1 MRDAASAGS
10 RHTALVAAMCAGQIG
25 SLLPHMAFAAL
36 IPLFARL
43 WGLTAAESGA
53 IAGGFFIGYA
63 LVVPVATSL
72 TDRIDARS
80 ILIPGCI
87 VNAGAT
93 FAFAAFA
100 HDFTSA
106 IVLWAMAGAGFGCA
120 YMPGLR
126 VLTDRLPP
134 GDASRSITYYTSSFS
149 IGVGLSFLCTQLIAD
164 RLGWQWAFAVVG
176 CGPLVMLAVA
186 LSLPR
191 VHKAARATGHLLDFR
206 PVLANRPAMAFVLG
220 YGAHCF
226 ELYAARAWLVSY
238 WLFTSTRTGAPSWLD
253 TTIVSFVVTLLAMPA
268 SILGNELALRIGRH
282 RLIAGVMIVSALV
295 ALSLASATSAPWF
308 VVLGL
313 LLMHGFTTP
322 ADSGSLTA
330 GMVGASDPD
339 YRGAT
344 MALHSMLGF
353 GASFVGPLAVGLA
366 LDAFGGP
373 GHASAWS
380 AGYAVLAFTV
390 LAGLPALR
398 LGAARRGSGSASG
411 AGATG
416 GTAGTG
422 GKAS

>member
-1 MRDAASAGS
+1 
-10 RHTALVAAMCAGQIG
+10 MCAGQIG

-36 IPLFARL
+36 IPLFAKL
-43 WGLTAAESGA
+43 WGLSAAQSGA
-53 IAGGFFIGYA
+53 IAGGFFVGYA

-72 TDRIDARS
+72 TDRIDARR

-93 FAFAAFA
+93 IAFAAFA
-100 HDFTSA
+100 HDFWSA
-106 IVLWAMAGAGFGCA
+106 ILVWAVAGAGFGCA

-134 GDASRSITYYTSSFS
+134 GDASRSITFYTSSFS

-191 VHKAARATGHLLDFR
+191 VHKEARAAGHLLDFR
-206 PVLANRPAMAFVLG
+206 PVIANRPAMAFVLG

-238 WLFTSTRTGAPSWLD
+238 WLFTSTRSGAPSWLD
-253 TTIVSFVVTLLAMPA
+253 TTIVSFAVTLLAMPA

-295 ALSLASATSAPWF
+295 AVSLAGTASAPWF

-313 LLMHGFTTP
+313 LLLHGFTTP

-330 GMVGASDPD
+330 GMVGASDPN

-353 GASFVGPLAVGLA
+353 GASFVGPLAVGIA
-366 LDAFGGP
+366 LDAFGGT
-373 GHASAWS
+373 GDTAAWS

-398 LGAARRGSGSASG
+398 LGAAAR
-411 AGATG
+411 AGRT
-416 GTAGTG
+416 
-422 GKAS
+422 

>member
-10 RHTALVAAMCAGQIG
+10 RHTALVAAMCGGQIG

-149 IGVGLSFLCTQLIAD
+149 VGVGLSFLCTQLIAD

-191 VHKAARATGHLLDFR
+191 VHKAARAAGHLLDFR

-226 ELYAARAWLVSY
+226 ELYGMRTWIVAFWAFMVAAHPAAGLPTPLV
-238 WLFTSTRTGAPSWLD
+238 
-253 TTIVSFVVTLLAMPA
+253 VSVGVTLLAMPA
-268 SILGNELALRIGRH
+268 SIWGNELSLRFGRP
-282 RLIAGVMIVSALV
+282 RTIAAIQIASAAV
-295 ALSLASATSAPWF
+295 ALAIGLAAGSAPWI
-308 VVLGL
+308 VL
-313 LLMHGFTTP
+313 LLVACYAITVP
-322 ADSGSLTA
+322 ADSGALTA
-330 GMVGASDPD
+330 GTSGCADPSH
-339 YRGAT
+339 RGVT
-344 MALHSMLGF
+344 LALHSTVGF
-353 GASFVGPLAVGLA
+353 GLSALAGWGVGAT
-366 LDAFGGP
+366 LDAFGGAEQP
-373 GHASAWS
+373 LAWT
-380 AGYAVLAFTV
+380 AAFGVLAAGV
-390 LAGLPALR
+390 LCGPLALR
-398 LGAARRGSGSASG
+398 WANAPRH
-411 AGATG
+411 
-416 GTAGTG
+416 
-422 GKAS
+422 